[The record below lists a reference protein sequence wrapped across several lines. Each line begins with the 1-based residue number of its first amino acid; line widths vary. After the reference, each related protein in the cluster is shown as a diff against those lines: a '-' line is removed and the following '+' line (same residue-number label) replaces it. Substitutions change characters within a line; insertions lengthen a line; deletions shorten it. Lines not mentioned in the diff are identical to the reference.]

1 MAKTISFVK
10 GKGNVNHNNREFVT
24 ENVDPD
30 RIKDN
35 ITYVHQDLDS
45 AFEEHF
51 GDAIKAYDSK
61 QTRNDRKYGSVEEYM
76 VRLKHSKNG
85 EKLFYENIVQIG
97 DMKDSGTST
106 ADGKVC
112 AQILNEYALSF
123 EKRNPNLKV
132 FNMVLHLD
140 EKTPHL
146 HVDYIPVA
154 TGYSQGLGTR
164 NSLSKALENQ
174 NFSNEKRN
182 KYQNSLLSWQ
192 KSEREY
198 LKELSLQYGI
208 ETTELGIKRED
219 MELETFKAHEQL
231 KDVKEELK
239 IVTVKSDELKEQAEY
254 FEERLAD
261 IDEIK
266 YGTFAG
272 KKAEED
278 NKALQYQNR
287 KLKEENEKLVK
298 ENSELKS
305 AAEYWHLLLVGI
317 QTYKDEK
324 LKKVTGMINKLISR
338 GRDPLQVFIDEQ
350 KENEKQS
357 PNPSSYRETNYT
369 EENLFSREEH

>member
-1 MAKTISFVK
+1 MPKTISFVK

-35 ITYVHQDLDS
+35 ITYVQQDLVS

-51 GDAIKAYDSK
+51 GEAIKAYDSK

-85 EKLFYENIVQIG
+85 EKLFYENIVQLG
-97 DMKDSGTST
+97 DMKDSGVST
-106 ADGKVC
+106 DDGKVC
-112 AQILNEYALSF
+112 VQILDEYALSF
-123 EKRNPNLKV
+123 EERNPNLKV

-146 HVDYIPVA
+146 HIDYIPVA

-198 LKELSLQYGI
+198 LKELSLQCGI
-208 ETTELGIKRED
+208 ETTELGVKRDD
-219 MELETFKAHEQL
+219 MELEIYKVHAQL
-231 KDVKEELK
+231 NDVKEELK
-239 IVTVKSDELKEQAEY
+239 EVTMKADELKEQAENY
-254 FEERLAD
+254 EERLAD

-298 ENSELKS
+298 ENGEMKK

-324 LKKVTGMINKLISR
+324 LKKVTGMINKLLSR
-338 GRDPLQVFIDEQ
+338 GKDPLQVYIDDQ
-350 KENEKQS
+350 KDNEGKS
-357 PNPSSYRETNYT
+357 PDLSNNYKTNN
-369 EENLFSREEH
+369 EENLFSREGR